1 VSPADSKVS
10 VMSEP
15 PAESES
21 NASPD
26 VLFATVVVE
35 GSVLLIALGI
45 GWYRG
50 ASPWSFIRWEASAV
64 LWAMLATL
72 PPVVLGWLLLRFP
85 VGPLRGLRTLSRTM
99 VGQIFEGSPLWQLAF
114 VSAWAGVAEELL
126 FRGVIQQLASERFGL
141 LTGLVVGSVLFG
153 VAHPLSGLYFVFT
166 ALMGAYLGWIWIAS
180 DYNLL
185 VPMIVHGL
193 YDFLLLTLM
202 VRGIKNDAE
211 E

>member
-1 VSPADSKVS
+1 
-10 VMSEP
+10 
-15 PAESES
+15 
-21 NASPD
+21 

-72 PPVVLGWLLLRFP
+72 PPVVLGWLMLRFP
-85 VGPLRGLRTLSRTM
+85 VGPLRSLRALSQKLVRQ
-99 VGQIFEGSPLWQLAF
+99 VFAGSPIWQLAF

-141 LTGLVVGSVLFG
+141 LTGLLIGSVLFG
-153 VAHPLSGLYFVFT
+153 FAHPLSALYFIFT
-166 ALMGAYLGWIWIAS
+166 ALMGVYLGWIWIAS

-193 YDFLLLTLM
+193 YDFLLLALM
-202 VRGIKNDAE
+202 VRGFKNA
-211 E
+211 

>member
-1 VSPADSKVS
+1 
-10 VMSEP
+10 MSEP
-15 PAESES
+15 ADDSDANS
-21 NASPD
+21 SPD

-35 GSVLLIALGI
+35 GSVLLIALAI

-50 ASPWSFIRWEASAV
+50 ESPWNYVRWEPAAL

-72 PPVVLGWLLLRFP
+72 PPVALGWLMLRFP
-85 VGPLRGLRTLSRTM
+85 VGPLRSLRTLSRNLIHQ
-99 VGQIFEGSPLWQLAF
+99 VFAGSPLWQLAF

-126 FRGVIQQLASERFGL
+126 FRGVIQHLASERFGL
-141 LTGLVVGSVLFG
+141 LTGLLIGSVLFG
-153 VAHPLSGLYFVFT
+153 IAHPLSALYFVFT

-202 VRGIKNDAE
+202 VRGFKDGSDE
-211 E
+211 